1 MDFID
6 QIKLLSK
13 RVEQIKDQIQT
24 EEATKMSLIMPLF
37 QALGYDVFNPMEF
50 VPEYVADVGIKKGEK
65 VDYAILTDG
74 EPTILVEA
82 KWCGE
87 PLDKHGN
94 QLFRYFTTTKAKFGI
109 LTNGVE
115 YRFFTDLDEPNKM
128 DEKPFFEFNITQI
141 KEQDIT
147 ELKKFHKANFD
158 VEAVFSAAE
167 DLKYTNQIKL
177 LLKRQLNEPE
187 DIFINYILNEIYDG
201 RKTQTIIDKF
211 KPVIK
216 KSFNQF
222 VNDLMSDR
230 LNAALNK
237 ANGDNTT
244 KVKVDVSSTSLSNN
258 ENVETNPETTENT
271 KPKITTTQEEL
282 DGFAIVK
289 AILHKTLDVNR
300 IYYRDTASY
309 FGILCDNKNYK
320 WICRLRVETSTK
332 YLILPDGTGS
342 GKKYSI
348 SNINDI
354 FNYEDELIE
363 SAKRFVEK
371 PAE

>member
-13 RVEQIKDQIQT
+13 RVEQIKEQIQT

-141 KEQDIT
+141 KEQDIN

-158 VEAVFSAAE
+158 VDAVFSAAE

-187 DIFINYILNEIYDG
+187 DNFINYILNEIYDG
-201 RKTQTIIDKF
+201 RKTQTILDKF

-237 ANGDNTT
+237 ANNDNTT
-244 KVKVDVSSTSLSNN
+244 KVDISSTSLSTD
-258 ENVETNPETTENT
+258 ENVESTTETTEDN
-271 KPKITTTQEEL
+271 KPKITTTQEDL

-300 IYYRDTASY
+300 IFYRDTASY

-342 GKKYSI
+342 GKKCSI

-354 FNYEDELIE
+354 FNYENELIE
-363 SAKRFVEK
+363 SAKRFVE
-371 PAE
+371 ETTE

>member
-13 RVEQIKDQIQT
+13 RVEQIKDQLQT

-37 QALGYDVFNPMEF
+37 QALGYDVFNPLEF
-50 VPEYVADVGIKKGEK
+50 VPEYTADVGIKKGEK
-65 VDYAILTDG
+65 VDYAILNSNG
-74 EPTILVEA
+74 EPTVLVEA

-87 PLDKHGN
+87 SLEKHGH

-128 DEKPFFEFNITQI
+128 DEKPFFIFDITNM
-141 KEQDIT
+141 KEQDINA
-147 ELKKFHKANFD
+147 LKKFHKSSFNVD
-158 VEAVFSAAE
+158 AVFSAAE
-167 DLKYTNQIKL
+167 DLKYTNQIKT
-177 LLKRQLNEPE
+177 LLKQQLNEPQ
-187 DIFINYILNEIYDG
+187 DNFINYILNEIYDG

-230 LNAALNK
+230 LTAALNK
-237 ANGDNTT
+237 EDSDNAT
-244 KVKVDVSSTSLSNN
+244 KIDISASPETSST
-258 ENVETNPETTENT
+258 NVDEASDDTEAI
-271 KPKITTTQEEL
+271 KPKVTTTQEEL

-289 AILHKTLDVNR
+289 AILHKIIDVNR

-320 WICRLRVETSTK
+320 WICRLKVESATTK
-332 YLILPDGTGS
+332 YLILPNDTNKGE
-342 GKKYSI
+342 KYPLE
-348 SNINDI
+348 NINDL
-354 FNYEDELIE
+354 FKYEEKIIE
-363 SAKRFVEK
+363 SAKRFVE
-371 PAE
+371 EN

>member
-13 RVEQIKDQIQT
+13 RVEQIKEQIQT

-50 VPEYVADVGIKKGEK
+50 VPEYTADVGIKKGEK

-94 QLFRYFTTTKAKFGI
+94 QLFRYVTTTKAKFGI

-128 DEKPFFEFNITQI
+128 DEKPFFIFDITQM
-141 KEQDIT
+141 KEQDIN
-147 ELKKFHKANFD
+147 ELKKFHKASFD
-158 VEAVFSAAE
+158 VDAVFSAAE
-167 DLKYTNQIKL
+167 DLKYTNQIKS

-187 DIFINYILNEIYDG
+187 DNFINYVLNEIYDG
-201 RKTQTIIDKF
+201 RKTQTILDKF

-230 LNAALNK
+230 LTAALNK
-237 ANGDNTT
+237 ANGDNST
-244 KVKVDVSSTSLSNN
+244 KVDITPNN
-258 ENVETNPETTENT
+258 VVENT
-271 KPKITTTQEEL
+271 
-282 DGFAIVK
+282 DAIVK

-300 IYYRDTASY
+300 IFYRDTASY

-342 GKKYSI
+342 GKKCSI

-354 FNYEDELIE
+354 FNYENELIE
-363 SAKRFVEK
+363 SAKRFVE
-371 PAE
+371 ETTE